1 MATTY
6 SEAKKEAQDNA
17 NKMGV
22 YYRIRKEYL
31 GGYHAKMVP
40 WPRNQYGSDLEG
52 ELVQPDKWI
61 EEHHVRRDGSRV
73 TV

>member
-1 MATTY
+1 MTYDTT
-6 SEAKKEAQDNA
+6 KREAQGNA

-22 YYRIRKEYL
+22 YYRIRKDHFGDYYA
-31 GGYHAKMVP
+31 GMVP

-52 ELVQPDKWI
+52 ELGQPDKWV
-61 EEHHVRRDGSRV
+61 EEHHVRSDGSRV